1 MKTKF
6 IQQEIIMK
14 EKPSKIK
21 NYLNKLKNLVALIKT
36 IVKILIKQLY
46 MDINYLNQIKEIIK
60 I

>member
-36 IVKILIKQLY
+36 IVKILIK
-46 MDINYLNQIKEIIK
+46 
-60 I
+60 